1 MRESNFRSVPS
12 NRASVTIT
20 TTLYD
25 RRALDCTSDKPL
37 INSLNHLTYLT
48 SSSARVRETL
58 CTDGGLERLVAIM
71 KTCQESKHDDKH
83 SDKNLLVAWKWAL
96 AFQCLVFVGT
106 RGTEAIRKRIVEA
119 GLLPVL
125 ASVLD
130 NYLLMMEDAK
140 AEQEL
145 LRRRAEAEQEMQRR
159 QTDEKERSATVT
171 ACNPFGI
178 SLCGSTREASAAKER
193 ELAQGQGQGQGQT
206 GRRDCRIHSAISS
219 AVSSVSRLCRTQT
232 PVPEEPQAGSSRD
245 SSLHS
250 SFSSSMIDSASS
262 TSSSTTTTIMNSST
276 TITTP
281 SLRQLLSESAILRSG
296 ASVESFE
303 TATQNSAQS
312 QNDDAQMVDN
322 DTGLALFAERDADG
336 DVEMGSDDFQ
346 PRRLQTA
353 QPQQQQPQQQQQQQP
368 AQPGQPTAAG
378 QAPTPRP
385 GPGVAPVTAQG
396 AISSIQSSIASMPR
410 IFENGILM
418 PRDDDVLWALEIL
431 AYVSKYSSTKDCIQ
445 TCHFVPD
452 LSLRDKNL
460 PPLRRAAAPQ
470 PLMRSKF
477 GSHEG
482 DPVVKIVDVDDED
495 DYKGKSIC
503 VDETTEVDGVVDDQ
517 FLDDHRTQKQR
528 EITAFHKRVT
538 RKSHRKKTDWEK
550 AYDTY
555 DFESEE
561 DICAE
566 FLGETI
572 NVFPIVEKFTVRE
585 YSNEIQYWAG
595 VIMRNSCRKNEARG
609 GIRQCAHFDCGKW
622 EEFPRQFAKCRRC
635 KRTKYCSRDCQL
647 KAWNY
652 HKHWCSTN
660 PPNVASS
667 RSGSSAV
674 TSSAASVSSV
684 STASTAATASTV
696 ATVNTMAS
704 GGTVASGTEGY
715 PNSPNSAASAS
726 SASTATVAGGSQST
740 LSHSRQNMFRSTR

>member
-1 MRESNFRSVPS
+1 
-12 NRASVTIT
+12 
-20 TTLYD
+20 
-25 RRALDCTSDKPL
+25 
-37 INSLNHLTYLT
+37 
-48 SSSARVRETL
+48 
-58 CTDGGLERLVAIM
+58 M

-125 ASVLD
+125 ATVLD

-145 LRRRAEAEQEMQRR
+145 QRRRAEVEQEMQRR
-159 QTDEKERSATVT
+159 QTDEKDEAAS
-171 ACNPFGI
+171 NPFAI
-178 SLCGSTREASAAKER
+178 KSLGSSMFNQCNATTRAARRTESTER
-193 ELAQGQGQGQGQT
+193 E
-206 GRRDCRIHSAISS
+206 CRLHSAISS

-232 PVPEEPQAGSSRD
+232 PAPEEPQAGSSRD
-245 SSLHS
+245 SSLQS
-250 SFSSSMIDSASS
+250 SFTESATS
-262 TSSSTTTTIMNSST
+262 TMTMNSTT

-296 ASVESFE
+296 ASVDSFD
-303 TATQNSAQS
+303 TATNTSS
-312 QNDDAQMVDN
+312 QNDDAQVVDA
-322 DTGLALFAERDADG
+322 GLALFAERDADG
-336 DVEMGSDDFQ
+336 DVEMGDSRSDDFQ
-346 PRRLQTA
+346 PQRLQAA
-353 QPQQQQPQQQQQQQP
+353 QPQQQQQP
-368 AQPGQPTAAG
+368 AQPTQPG

-431 AYVSKYSSTKDCIQ
+431 AYVSKYSSTKECIQ

-482 DPVVKIVDVDDED
+482 DPVVKIVDGDDDD

-503 VDETTEVDGVVDDQ
+503 VDETADVDGVVDEQ

-528 EITAFHKRVT
+528 EITALHKRVT
-538 RKSHRKKTDWEK
+538 RKAHRKKTDWEK

-635 KRTKYCSRDCQL
+635 KRTKYCSRECQL

-667 RSGSSAV
+667 RSGSSGV

-684 STASTAATASTV
+684 STASTVATAS
-696 ATVNTMAS
+696 TVNTMAS
-704 GGTVASGTEGY
+704 GGTVASGGTTEGY

-726 SASTATVAGGSQST
+726 SASTATAGGSQST
-740 LSHSRQNMFRSTR
+740 LSYSRQGMNCRSTR

>member
-1 MRESNFRSVPS
+1 M
-12 NRASVTIT
+12 
-20 TTLYD
+20 
-25 RRALDCTSDKPL
+25 
-37 INSLNHLTYLT
+37 
-48 SSSARVRETL
+48 
-58 CTDGGLERLVAIM
+58 AIM

-125 ASVLD
+125 ATVLD

-145 LRRRAEAEQEMQRR
+145 QRRRAEVEQEMQRR
-159 QTDEKERSATVT
+159 QAVEKDRSDAVT
-171 ACNPFGI
+171 ASNPFGI
-178 SLCGSTREASAAKER
+178 SLCGSTREASAAQER
-193 ELAQGQGQGQGQT
+193 EKAQGQSQGQGE
-206 GRRDCRIHSAISS
+206 GRRDRECRLHSAISS
-219 AVSSVSRLCRTQT
+219 AVSSVSRLCRAQT
-232 PVPEEPQAGSSRD
+232 PASEEPQAGSSRD
-245 SSLHS
+245 SSLQS

-262 TSSSTTTTIMNSST
+262 TSSHTSTTTTIMNSST

-296 ASVESFE
+296 ASIESFD
-303 TATQNSAQS
+303 TATQHSTHS
-312 QNDDAQMVDN
+312 QNDDAQMVDTDN
-322 DTGLALFAERDADG
+322 GLALFAERDADG
-336 DVEMGSDDFQ
+336 DVEMGDTRSDDFQ
-346 PRRLQTA
+346 PRRLQA
-353 QPQQQQPQQQQQQQP
+353 AQPQQQQQQQP
-368 AQPGQPTAAG
+368 PAQPGQTAVAG
-378 QAPTPRP
+378 QTPTPRP

-431 AYVSKYSSTKDCIQ
+431 AYVSKYSSTKECIQ

-482 DPVVKIVDVDDED
+482 DPVVKIVDVDDDD

-503 VDETTEVDGVVDDQ
+503 VDETADVDGVVDDQ

-667 RSGSSAV
+667 RSGSSVV

-696 ATVNTMAS
+696 ATVNTLAS

-740 LSHSRQNMFRSTR
+740 LSHSRQSMFRSTR